1 MGGAGEPLRRQFRRG
16 NSMAQP
22 RPSCTLI
29 LDIDETLATEET
41 KLEVG
46 RCYTYVGSALV
57 RPHAATEPAHC
68 YMRLLPKLGCRKY
81 LHAADEGADELWKSV
96 MEQWFYN
103 QFHTISNNMRI
114 YNRRQREE
122 GNPELVFERLDVEL
136 ENGALTVRLALDS
149 TCRIPPERADVLTA
163 VRAAFNEGKLGEDVV
178 AVNAPGAASLAAQ
191 AEAGHAAAMAKAEA
205 EAAEA
210 AQKAAEAEAAAAAAE
225 ADAANEFLE
234 SPSVADADRIAAA
247 KAEEEL
253 HAKLEEQY
261 GEEEPEFV
269 VDFTMWDVEYADGSV
284 RTYDSAAG
292 SFVEE
297 A

>member
-1 MGGAGEPLRRQFRRG
+1 
-16 NSMAQP
+16 MAQP

-29 LDIDETLATEET
+29 LDIDEALATEET

-57 RPHAATEPAHC
+57 RPHAASDPAHC

-81 LHAADEGADELWKSV
+81 LHSTDEGADELWSEV

-122 GNPELVFERLDVEL
+122 GNLELRFERLDVEL
-136 ENGALTVRLALDS
+136 ENGTLTVRLALDS
-149 TCRIPPERADVLTA
+149 TCRIPPERADVLTS
-163 VRAAFNEGKLGEDVV
+163 VRNAFNAGALGENVV

-191 AEAGHAAAMAKAEA
+191 TEAGHAAALAKAEQEA
-205 EAAEA
+205 KQADIQAAE
-210 AQKAAEAEAAAAAAE
+210 KAAEAEKIE
-225 ADAANEFLE
+225 ADASDEFLE
-234 SPSVADADRIAAA
+234 SPAIADAERIEAAR
-247 KAEEEL
+247 EVEQMHE
-253 HAKLEEQY
+253 KLEEQY

-269 VDFTMWDVEYADGSV
+269 VDFSVWDIEYADGTIK
-284 RTYDSAAG
+284 TYDSRNDE
-292 SFVEE
+292 FVEV

>member
-1 MGGAGEPLRRQFRRG
+1 
-16 NSMAQP
+16 MAQP

-57 RPHAATEPAHC
+57 RPHAASDPAHC

-81 LHAADEGADELWKSV
+81 LHTADEGADELWNDV

-122 GNPELVFERLDVEL
+122 GNLELPFERLDVEL

-149 TCRIPPERADVLTA
+149 TCRIPPERADVLTS
-163 VRAAFNEGKLGEDVV
+163 VRNAFNAGALGENVV
-178 AVNAPGAASLAAQ
+178 AVNAPGAASLATQ
-191 AEAGHAAAMAKAEA
+191 TEAGHAAALAKAEQDAKQA
-205 EAAEA
+205 EAQAAE
-210 AQKAAEAEAAAAAAE
+210 KAAEAEKLE
-225 ADAANEFLE
+225 ADASDEFLE
-234 SPSVADADRIAAA
+234 SPAVADAERIEAARE
-247 KAEEEL
+247 AEQM
-253 HAKLEEQY
+253 HARLEEQY

-269 VDFTMWDVEYADGSV
+269 VDFGVWDVEYADGTV
-284 RTYDSAAG
+284 KTFDSHSG
-292 SFVEE
+292 EFVEE

>member
-1 MGGAGEPLRRQFRRG
+1 
-16 NSMAQP
+16 MAQP

-46 RCYTYVGSALV
+46 RCYTYVGSALI
-57 RPHAATEPAHC
+57 RPHAAEQPAHC
-68 YMRLLPKLGCRKY
+68 YMRLLPKLGCRRY
-81 LHAADEGADELWKSV
+81 LHSSDEGADELWEGV

-122 GNPELVFERLDVEL
+122 GNPELPFERLDVEL
-136 ENGALTVRLALDS
+136 ENGVLTVRLALDS
-149 TCRIPPERADVLTA
+149 TCRIPPERADVLNA
-163 VRAAFNEGKLGEDVV
+163 VRAAFNAGMLGEGVV
-178 AVNAPGAASLAAQ
+178 AVNAPGEASLALQ
-191 AEAGHAAAMAKAEA
+191 TEAGHAAALEREA
-205 EAAEA
+205 VAGRAAEE
-210 AQKAAEAEAAAAAAE
+210 KAAAERAALQQAE

-234 SPSVADADRIAAA
+234 SPSVADAERIEAA
-247 KAEEEL
+247 KAEEEMQ
-253 HAKLEEQY
+253 AKLEEMY

-284 RTYDSAAG
+284 RTFDSAAG
-292 SFVEE
+292 EFVKE